1 MHLPRR
7 RWALLRNDGSGYKC
21 RYMSREMVRPGTEHH
36 TQPTPLQLHASTPV
50 LTCGR
55 PRVWEHEVLED
66 DVIIAGSD
74 GLFDNL
80 VIFPKPAPGAE
91 KFRRQVPS
99 DVDNVLK
106 ERLEY
111 HARKCKVDCAVCK
124 KMAKGGGGGRASAMC
139 IGESIQK
146 EVALN
151 MARGGKPDDLT
162 IFVTRVSMGSLPDL
176 PRETCTAMKV
186 SVCVETP
193 TTVALSGQELYP
205 YVT

>member
-1 MHLPRR
+1 
-7 RWALLRNDGSGYKC
+7 
-21 RYMSREMVRPGTEHH
+21 
-36 TQPTPLQLHASTPV
+36 
-50 LTCGR
+50 
-55 PRVWEHEVLED
+55 
-66 DVIIAGSD
+66 
-74 GLFDNL
+74 
-80 VIFPKPAPGAE
+80 
-91 KFRRQVPS
+91 
-99 DVDNVLK
+99 
-106 ERLEY
+106 
-111 HARKCKVDCAVCK
+111 VCK